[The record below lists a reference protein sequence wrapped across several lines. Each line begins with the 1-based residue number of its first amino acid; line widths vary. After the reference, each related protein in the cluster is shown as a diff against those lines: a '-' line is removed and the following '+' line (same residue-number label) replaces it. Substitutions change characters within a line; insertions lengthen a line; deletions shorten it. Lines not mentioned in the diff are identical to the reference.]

1 LEDRALVELV
11 KVLVHICVFCENHLN
26 CTINQINMPFSIVLT
41 AENSDQGQL
50 KEVKEVLESIPGLYL
65 EYNQKKETKNH
76 FISAP
81 KQEGTLTEPEFFG
94 WMSQFREDKKIQAE
108 NILVVLTSRGISN
121 NHFNGIDFEKRN
133 IFVDLNNWEEN
144 YLQGSPSKY
153 PVAYHVL
160 ISILLVIYFEDL
172 ESAKN
177 ALHMIDKGCILDFN
191 SEKKNVLLKIL
202 TARICPTCLDKF
214 IKINDTNLLGYFRS
228 GLEKIRHDMVEGEYY
243 RKLKPKPMK
252 LTFEKYPFRFD
263 FEGVGSIKL
272 DAAHT
277 LVYLYFLRKKE
288 APVYLAEVENDVVYL
303 DKLYREI
310 KGGDKLDKNQK
321 MAKVVIKLC
330 GLKYRGDELVSDK
343 NNALNERISHIN
355 KQLTKILGTFGLQNH
370 FQIQNNDGRHGVSN
384 DIDFEDNS
392 GLLEMCEL

>member
-1 LEDRALVELV
+1 
-11 KVLVHICVFCENHLN
+11 
-26 CTINQINMPFSIVLT
+26 
-41 AENSDQGQL
+41 
-50 KEVKEVLESIPGLYL
+50 
-65 EYNQKKETKNH
+65 
-76 FISAP
+76 
-81 KQEGTLTEPEFFG
+81 
-94 WMSQFREDKKIQAE
+94 
-108 NILVVLTSRGISN
+108 
-121 NHFNGIDFEKRN
+121 
-133 IFVDLNNWEEN
+133 
-144 YLQGSPSKY
+144 
-153 PVAYHVL
+153 
-160 ISILLVIYFEDL
+160 
-172 ESAKN
+172 
-177 ALHMIDKGCILDFN
+177 
-191 SEKKNVLLKIL
+191 
-202 TARICPTCLDKF
+202 
-214 IKINDTNLLGYFRS
+214 
-228 GLEKIRHDMVEGEYY
+228 MVEGEYY

-252 LTFEKYPFRFD
+252 LTFEEYPFRFD

-303 DKLYREI
+303 DNLYREI

-384 DIDFEDNS
+384 DIDFEDKS
-392 GLLEMCEL
+392 GLLKMCEL